1 MDPLDEY
8 DPETGE
14 SRAHRWQHEHR
25 KRAVQRDFDID
36 RTPTVAKGDPSATF
50 VAAAPLAR
58 RDAAVMPAPSWLDK
72 GPQMALDGAWESKS
86 GAHEYT
92 SAMDRARALC
102 VRLLPFV
109 GLWALLGVIVGIVV
123 LYVAQNAPGAALG
136 GLLVFTALTAGTY
149 VKLNG
154 QDYAHSREGTERHRV
169 DSAVY
174 LAERQMDNEHV
185 LRKMA
190 LEAYLGT
197 IERNEGK
204 L

>member
-1 MDPLDEY
+1 MDPLDEF

-14 SRAHRWQHEHR
+14 SRARQWQHEHR

-58 RDAAVMPAPSWLDK
+58 RDAVVMAAPSWLDN

-92 SAMDRARALC
+92 SAMDRARALR

-109 GLWALLGVIVGIVV
+109 LLWALLAVVVFVVV
-123 LYVAQNAPGAALG
+123 LVVAQNAPGGAMG
-136 GLLVFTALTAGTY
+136 GLLAFTALTAYTY
-149 VKLNG
+149 YRLNRT
-154 QDYAHSREGTERHRV
+154 DYDYSREGTERHRV

-174 LAERQMDNEHV
+174 LAERELEHKARMQEKALDAYIRQME
-185 LRKMA
+185 
-190 LEAYLGT
+190 G
-197 IERNEGK
+197 RNK
-204 L
+204 